1 MDEEIEI
8 INTNTRIEKLKNFLL
23 EKRKQLI
30 TSLILIILILMTF
43 FGYQEFKSSSK
54 EKLANK
60 FNSIVTNF
68 ETGKKENINNNLI
81 EIINTKDK
89 TYSPLAFF
97 FLLDKDL
104 ITSGD
109 EINSYF
115 DLLINE
121 VSLDKEIKNLTIFKK
136 GLFNSDFVQENELL
150 NILNPV
156 IKSESIWKPQALYL
170 MAEFYLAKNQK
181 QKSKDF
187 FDQIMNIEN
196 VSPKIKLEVQRR
208 LRSEFGE

>member
-8 INTNTRIEKLKNFLL
+8 INKNTRIEKFKNFLISN
-23 EKRKQLI
+23 RKQLI
-30 TSLILIILILMTF
+30 TLLLIIVLLLISF
-43 FGYQEFKSSSK
+43 FGYQEFNKRSK

-60 FNSIVTNF
+60 FNQIVTNF
-68 ETGKKENINNNLI
+68 ENGKKQNINNNLI
-81 EIINTKDK
+81 EVIRTKDK

-97 FLLDKDL
+97 FLLDNDL
-104 ITSGD
+104 ISSNQ

-115 DLLINE
+115 DFLINE
-121 VSLDKEIKNLTIFKK
+121 ISLDKEIKNLTIYKK
-136 GLFNSDFVQENELL
+136 GLFNSDFVDENQLL
-150 NILNPV
+150 DILNPV
-156 IKSESIWKPQALYL
+156 IKSESMWKPQAMYL

-187 FDQIMNIEN
+187 FEQVMIIEN

>member
-8 INTNTRIEKLKNFLL
+8 INTNTRIEKLKNFLIS
-23 EKRKQLI
+23 KRKQLI
-30 TSLILIILILMTF
+30 TSLILIILILFTF

-68 ETGKKENINNNLI
+68 EAGKKENITNNLI

-97 FLLDKDL
+97 FLLDNDL
-104 ITSGD
+104 ITSSD

-121 VSLDKEIKNLTIFKK
+121 ISLDTEIKNLTIYKK
-136 GLFNSDFVQENELL
+136 GLFNSEFVDENQLL
-150 NILNPV
+150 DILNPV
-156 IKSESIWKPQALYL
+156 IKSESIWKPQAMYL

-187 FDQIMNIEN
+187 FDQIMSIEN
-196 VSPKIKLEVQRR
+196 VSPKIKLEVQKR
-208 LRSEFGE
+208 LRSEFSE